1 MHCANSFL
9 QVFSLLQQEKAAVT
23 SEDDIFLSLDPSG
36 ATPLLDNDASL
47 SSSNVKYVI

>member
-1 MHCANSFL
+1 MA
-9 QVFSLLQQEKAAVT
+9 

-47 SSSNVKYVI
+47 SNSNVKYVFSELSASEY